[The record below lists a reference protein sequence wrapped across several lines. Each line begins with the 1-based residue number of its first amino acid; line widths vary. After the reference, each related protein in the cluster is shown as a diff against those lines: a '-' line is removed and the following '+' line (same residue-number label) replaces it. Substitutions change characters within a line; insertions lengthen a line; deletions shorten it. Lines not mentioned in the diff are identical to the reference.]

1 MIVVMSHRASDGEIE
16 AVLVRLERVGFQ
28 IHLSRGVERTI
39 IGAIGD
45 RNILGDIS
53 LESMPGVEKVVPI
66 LQPYKL
72 ASRTFQ
78 EENTVVRVGDLEI
91 GGDTIHVMAGPCAV
105 ESREQLM
112 QAARLVR
119 DAGGT
124 ILRGGAFK
132 PRTSPYSFQG
142 LEEEGL
148 KLLAEAREETGLL
161 IVTEVMDVR
170 TVPMVA
176 QYADILQ
183 IGARNMQN
191 FFLLREVAKID
202 KPVVL
207 KRAPSGTI
215 EEWLMAAEY
224 IMSGGNYN
232 VILCERGIRSFEN
245 YTRNTLDLTAVPVV
259 KHLSH
264 LPVIVDPSH
273 AIGMWRFVSP
283 MAGAAVAAGA
293 DGLIV
298 EMHPNPSEALCDGP
312 QSLTPENFKAM
323 MANLKNIAGVMGRK
337 MP

>member
-1 MIVVMSHRASDGEIE
+1 MIVVMDHRASDGEIE
-16 AVLVRLERVGFQ
+16 EVLIRLKKIGFQ

-45 RNILGDIS
+45 RSILCDIN

-72 ASRTFQ
+72 ASRAFQ
-78 EENTVVRVGDLEI
+78 EENTIVKAGDLEI
-91 GGDTIHVMAGPCAV
+91 GGTTIHVMAGPCAV

-119 DAGGT
+119 DAGGA

-170 TVPMVA
+170 DVSMVA
-176 QYADILQ
+176 HYADILQ

-191 FFLLREVAKID
+191 FFLLREVARID

-207 KRAPSGTI
+207 KRGPSGTI

-273 AIGMWRFVSP
+273 AIGMWRFVPP
-283 MAGAAVAAGA
+283 MARAAIAAGA

-312 QSLTPENFKAM
+312 QSLTPENFKM
-323 MANLKNIAGVMGRK
+323 MMDDLKKIAGLMGRK